1 MSELS
6 IQEKKAE
13 LREALKQL
21 RADIPAEKKHSAD
34 TEMISRLL
42 MTKEYHNAKII
53 LCYYG
58 TGTEI
63 DTKPLIYAALA
74 NKKRVALPR
83 CKGNE
88 MEFYFIKNFDFLEKG
103 SFGILEPDPLRCRQV
118 RDLRNSLL
126 IAPGLSFSPN
136 GDRLGY
142 GKGYYDRFLD
152 SYSGKAVGMCYQN
165 LVKFNLP
172 VDENDRRI
180 DILITEKYTRNI

>member
-103 SFGILEPDPLRCRQV
+103 SFGIPEPDPLRCRQV